1 MASRVIYPP
10 AGGQLDPHLR
20 STSPMLSSSPP
31 TRIRTSGIFGRRL
44 SLTAA
49 SVANT
54 VASSSLFGSSP
65 PTSSPMYQQ
74 SNFFRSSTAVNH
86 VGSTTNIPATINT
99 PAASTAVAAAVA
111 ATTNGTSGRQRTR
124 STSHPPPPK
133 YKTYRTPQ
141 LRISLQDTTGN
152 LVLSAPVMAPGESIR
167 GQIHLELPKATPV
180 HSIEVCLIGTVSAL
194 DGTRLG
200 SMKTVTILEECKT
213 VATASVTNARTN
225 TTRRHTTPP
234 ASTSAIITPT
244 VVSSTRD
251 DGSPVGR
258 PRRGSVNSQH
268 RARSPTFSNQS
279 NIIAAA
285 VTATIAATGN
295 TRRYSTEVMSRTLS
309 MPSPYYAQGHNASS
323 ASLARPV
330 SPTSTDVRG
339 RRTSFSA
346 NVDMPLGGFGMLGG
360 RHNMSMINISSIGQ
374 YTLDDPEQ
382 DDPSQPEAPSYDPP
396 NYDHIVTT
404 TSPRS
409 STDTDHSHTE
419 LPPNDTG
426 ATMTTEDSS
435 SSVSE
440 PISTTISSTIAVDD
454 DMAPARTFNTRSSS
468 SGSSRSSIT
477 GENTSNSTTPPT
489 TTTASTAPVVE
500 PKAVLMQPGN
510 YVIPFSIRIPAN
522 TVMSLPGSFSD
533 PVGNISYHI
542 KAVMKQIMP
551 SQDPYDPKALTVEP
565 TFTSAT
571 QAIKLI
577 PMNDPVNMPLYSLP
591 YETESVRAN
600 VGHWVWSTGFME
612 AHAWVP
618 KQGYR
623 PGRMIPLVIHIV
635 NHSDAKQVVVETTL
649 CKCFHYGSGLTKVR
663 AMGIAGHG
671 YLMDPLFNNST
682 LEFDDISS
690 TAMAT
695 TSPPQPIE
703 RGRRRLGRSSST
715 RNGRSQQQHQQQQQD
730 TFPSPPASPPFGSN
744 FSSTPSSDGGDSPE
758 GSIHGARM
766 TSPGSMA
773 SISSQWGSF
782 HSSGSNENSSNGGIN
797 GGISQAVYNPN
808 NRQLMMQSPTPSV
821 SGPPQPPPLPIIQHQ
836 REKISKAKTMIN
848 CSLAVD
854 REIQKTI
861 MVPIPVTAGY
871 SILNAPLLEV
881 SYEIVVKIRAEKV
894 YTRGLRLEV
903 PIVVVVPEDNDVDDE
918 EDLMLMAAA
927 NAAGG
932 NGTTTDYSLA
942 FSGDEY
948 DIGYQGECP
957 PYEATAS
964 SGRRRSRR

>member
-1 MASRVIYPP
+1 MMASRVIYPP

-99 PAASTAVAAAVA
+99 PVASIAVAAATA
-111 ATTNGTSGRQRTR
+111 AAAATTTNGTSGRQRTR

-133 YKTYRTPQ
+133 YKTHRTPQ
-141 LRISLQDTTGN
+141 LRISLQDATGN

-234 ASTSAIITPT
+234 ASTTVSITPT

-258 PRRGSVNSQH
+258 PRRGSVNSQD

-285 VTATIAATGN
+285 AAATIAATGN
-295 TRRYSTEVMSRTLS
+295 TRRYSTEIMSRTFS

-346 NVDMPLGGFGMLGG
+346 NVDMPLGGFGILGG

-374 YTLDDPEQ
+374 YALDDPEQ

-409 STDTDHSHTE
+409 STDTDHSNME
-419 LPPNDTG
+419 PPPVNDTG
-426 ATMTTEDSS
+426 ATMTPEDS

-440 PISTTISSTIAVDD
+440 PISATISSTIASVDD
-454 DMAPARTFNTRSSS
+454 
-468 SGSSRSSIT
+468 GK
-477 GENTSNSTTPPT
+477 NS
-489 TTTASTAPVVE
+489 
-500 PKAVLMQPGN
+500 L
-510 YVIPFSIRIPAN
+510 
-522 TVMSLPGSFSD
+522 D
-533 PVGNISYHI
+533 
-542 KAVMKQIMP
+542 
-551 SQDPYDPKALTVEP
+551 
-565 TFTSAT
+565 
-571 QAIKLI
+571 
-577 PMNDPVNMPLYSLP
+577 
-591 YETESVRAN
+591 
-600 VGHWVWSTGFME
+600 
-612 AHAWVP
+612 
-618 KQGYR
+618 
-623 PGRMIPLVIHIV
+623 
-635 NHSDAKQVVVETTL
+635 
-649 CKCFHYGSGLTKVR
+649 
-663 AMGIAGHG
+663 
-671 YLMDPLFNNST
+671 LF
-682 LEFDDISS
+682 
-690 TAMAT
+690 
-695 TSPPQPIE
+695 P
-703 RGRRRLGRSSST
+703 
-715 RNGRSQQQHQQQQQD
+715 
-730 TFPSPPASPPFGSN
+730 
-744 FSSTPSSDGGDSPE
+744 
-758 GSIHGARM
+758 
-766 TSPGSMA
+766 
-773 SISSQWGSF
+773 
-782 HSSGSNENSSNGGIN
+782 
-797 GGISQAVYNPN
+797 
-808 NRQLMMQSPTPSV
+808 
-821 SGPPQPPPLPIIQHQ
+821 PII
-836 REKISKAKTMIN
+836 
-848 CSLAVD
+848 
-854 REIQKTI
+854 
-861 MVPIPVTAGY
+861 P
-871 SILNAPLLEV
+871 
-881 SYEIVVKIRAEKV
+881 
-894 YTRGLRLEV
+894 
-903 PIVVVVPEDNDVDDE
+903 
-918 EDLMLMAAA
+918 
-927 NAAGG
+927 
-932 NGTTTDYSLA
+932 
-942 FSGDEY
+942 
-948 DIGYQGECP
+948 
-957 PYEATAS
+957 
-964 SGRRRSRR
+964 

>member
-1 MASRVIYPP
+1 
-10 AGGQLDPHLR
+10 
-20 STSPMLSSSPP
+20 MLSSSPP

-54 VASSSLFGSSP
+54 VSSSSLFGSSP

-74 SNFFRSSTAVNH
+74 STFFRSSTAVNH
-86 VGSTTNIPATINT
+86 AGSTTSIPSTINT
-99 PAASTAVAAAVA
+99 PAASPAVA
-111 ATTNGTSGRQRTR
+111 ATATNVTSGRQRTR

-141 LRISLQDTTGN
+141 LRISLQDTIGN

-180 HSIEVCLIGTVSAL
+180 HSIEVCLIGTVAAL

-200 SMKTVTILEECKT
+200 SMKTVTILEEIKT
-213 VATASVTNARTN
+213 VATASVTNTRTN
-225 TTRRHTTPP
+225 TTRRHTTPAP
-234 ASTSAIITPT
+234 TTVTITPT
-244 VVSSTRD
+244 VASTRD

-258 PRRGSVNSQH
+258 TARRGSVSSQD

-285 VTATIAATGN
+285 VAATISTTGN
-295 TRRYSTEVMSRTLS
+295 TRRYSTEVMSRTMS

-323 ASLARPV
+323 ASLTRPV
-330 SPTSTDVRG
+330 SPTSADLRG

-360 RHNMSMINISSIGQ
+360 RLNMSMVNISSIGQ
-374 YTLDDPEQ
+374 YVLDDPEQ

-404 TSPRS
+404 TPRS
-409 STDTDHSHTE
+409 STDTDHSNTE
-419 LPPNDTG
+419 PPPTTDTG
-426 ATMTTEDSS
+426 AAMATEDSS
-435 SSVSE
+435 AGLVSA
-440 PISTTISSTIAVDD
+440 PISAPISSTIGSVDD
-454 DMAPARTFNTRSSS
+454 DMTPTSTFNTRSSS
-468 SGSSRSSIT
+468 SGSSSSSIT
-477 GENTSNSTTPPT
+477 GESSSNSTPAT
-489 TTTASTAPVVE
+489 TTSTAPTVE

-533 PVGNISYHI
+533 PIGNISYHI

-577 PMNDPVNMPLYSLP
+577 PMNDPTNMPLYSLP
-591 YETESVRAN
+591 YETASVRAN

-649 CKCFHYGSGLTKVR
+649 CKCLHYGSGLTKVR

-682 LEFDDISS
+682 LEFDDVTS

-715 RNGRSQQQHQQQQQD
+715 RNGRSQQQHQPEQQEA
-730 TFPSPPASPPFGSN
+730 FPSPPASPPFGSN

-758 GSIHGARM
+758 GSIHGARI

-773 SISSQWGSF
+773 SISSQWGSV
-782 HSSGSNENSSNGGIN
+782 HSSGSNENSNSGVNVGSN
-797 GGISQAVYNPN
+797 QAVYNPN

-821 SGPPQPPPLPIIQHQ
+821 SSLPQPPSLPIVQHQ

-927 NAAGG
+927 NANGG

-964 SGRRRSRR
+964 SGSRRRSRR